1 MFVVVV
7 VVVVF
12 VFSQCNHVEQLYM
25 YGNRLQTLGPEIGK
39 LGNLKTLGLS
49 ENQITHLPGILSRNC
64 CYLLFNC
71 LFIEELCNLTKLEVL
86 DLRHNKLRE
95 VNYTL

>member
-1 MFVVVV
+1 
-7 VVVVF
+7 
-12 VFSQCNHVEQLYM
+12 M

-49 ENQITHLPGILSRNC
+49 ENQITHLPGELSVEFVVV
-64 CYLLFNC
+64 CYLYC
-71 LFIEELCNLTKLEVL
+71 LFIEEVCNLSKLEVL

-95 VNYTL
+95 VNLTLHL

>member
-1 MFVVVV
+1 
-7 VVVVF
+7 
-12 VFSQCNHVEQLYM
+12 M

-49 ENQITHLPGILSRNC
+49 ENQITNLPGYCCC
-64 CYLLFNC
+64 CYCYCCYCYC
-71 LFIEELCNLTKLEVL
+71 LFYFADEVCNLSKLEVL

-95 VNYTL
+95 VGLYAPCGIYLGCIKSLTRSALDS